1 MPAQQLP
8 PPERVTLANGKTRL
22 IYRDFDGKI
31 ISKSQYDELK
41 ASGRKKPPPEERR
54 PTFTLT
60 FAEDKY
66 PDPARQRLTPQI
78 LHDEVAPYLR
88 AIADLQS
95 VSDDVRVITPH
106 EVYITSITQT
116 SPISVNFEG
125 GSEAVKAVQDTIVPW
140 RRKHTKA
147 MADLVERE
155 KLAEIEKKK
164 AETLKA
170 HAEAERDRQEAA
182 RLRAEAERITEEAEG
197 QRLEN
202 AKLRQELAQQ
212 EMRFILEVLE
222 KLGGDLRS
230 LPDAVKS
237 ALLARLASPLK
248 VLTQGGVQ
256 MAPIAL
262 PEPHSRPTLPK
273 QRG

>member
-1 MPAQQLP
+1 MADKQLP
-8 PPERVTLANGKTRL
+8 SPEHVTLANGKTRV

-31 ISKSQYDELK
+31 VSKSQYDELK
-41 ASGRKKPPPEERR
+41 AGLRQKRPEKLL

-78 LHDEVAPYLR
+78 LYTEVAPYLR

-95 VSDDVRVITPH
+95 LSDDVRHVSLH
-106 EVYITSITQT
+106 EVYITSITQQ
-116 SPISVNFEG
+116 SLIGVNIEG
-125 GSEAVKAVQDTIVPW
+125 GGEAIKVVQDTIVPW
-140 RRKHTKA
+140 RRKHARAVAEIDEK
-147 MADLVERE
+147 D

-164 AETLKA
+164 AEALKVR
-170 HAEAERDRQEAA
+170 AEAEKDRQEAA
-182 RLRAEAERITEEAEG
+182 RLKAEADRIKEEAER

-202 AKLRQELAQQ
+202 AKLRQELAHQ

-222 KLGGDLRS
+222 KLGGDLRT

-237 ALLARLASPLK
+237 ALMDRVSAPLK
-248 VLTQGGVQ
+248 VLVQ
-256 MAPIAL
+256 SGMQMSPGRLL
-262 PEPHSRPTLPK
+262 PQPTPKPRPD
-273 QRG
+273 QAR